1 LLSDSL
7 TDERGQGSR
16 IQEAAGIGVLANN
29 LLRNQRRCNMEVEI
43 IGVGT
48 MIALVWLIA
57 WSMAGESESER
68 RRIASLPDSG
78 HSFET
83 ASGETRVRHAA

>member
-1 LLSDSL
+1 
-7 TDERGQGSR
+7 
-16 IQEAAGIGVLANN
+16 
-29 LLRNQRRCNMEVEI
+29 MEVEI

-68 RRIASLPDSG
+68 RRITSGPGAG
-78 HSFET
+78 HSFDT
-83 ASGETRVRHAA
+83 ASGEARVRHAA